1 MQRKQRKWK
10 WSEKRKSSF
19 LYLQLT
25 QKCRILNTQYRYVDA
40 YRSIAFGQDTSDLR
54 SQIKEAGMNAQS
66 GALDLVPGDP
76 NDEMYLRQ
84 AEHLMKRGALQAAI
98 IYLHQ
103 SLTMNP
109 ESKVRDRYCLASGQ
123 HLSSTGVLA
132 SDTIFVV
139 PLFAACH
146 DKLSQVLPTDGR
158 LEVRRN
164 GSGSRFSGR

>member
-19 LYLQLT
+19 LSLQLT

-123 HLSSTGVLA
+123 GAHNFLY
-132 SDTIFVV
+132 
-139 PLFAACH
+139 FAVFLICDRAFDAH
-146 DKLSQVLPTDGR
+146 FK
-158 LEVRRN
+158 N
-164 GSGSRFSGR
+164 GFGFSFE

>member
-1 MQRKQRKWK
+1 
-10 WSEKRKSSF
+10 
-19 LYLQLT
+19 
-25 QKCRILNTQYRYVDA
+25 
-40 YRSIAFGQDTSDLR
+40 
-54 SQIKEAGMNAQS
+54 MNAQS
-66 GALDLVPGDP
+66 GAVDLVPGDP

-132 SDTIFVV
+132 SDTII

-164 GSGSRFSGR
+164 GSGSRFRCR